1 MSGEILKNLTAG
13 VTYYYS
19 PNYNNLEYGV
29 VEASLSYA
37 LPKVAMFTPTVSGL
51 YGNQQ
56 AFDNIST
63 DYSYWNAGLALGVE
77 NLTFDFRYWD
87 TDISNSDCGSPADSN
102 APLQLAVRVQHDLVA
117 AISPED

>member
-1 MSGEILKNLTAG
+1 
-13 VTYYYS
+13 
-19 PNYNNLEYGV
+19 
-29 VEASLSYA
+29 
-37 LPKVAMFTPTVSGL
+37 MFTPTVSGL

-87 TDISNSDCGSPADSN
+87 TDISNSDCGSPLTPTHLCDSRFVFSTTLSL
-102 APLQLAVRVQHDLVA
+102 P
-117 AISPED
+117 